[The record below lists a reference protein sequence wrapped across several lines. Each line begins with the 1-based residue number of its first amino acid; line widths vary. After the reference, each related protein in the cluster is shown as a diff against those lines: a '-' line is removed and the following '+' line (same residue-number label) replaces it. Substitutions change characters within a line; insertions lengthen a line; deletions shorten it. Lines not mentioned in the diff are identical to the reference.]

1 MSENNENKEPL
12 NKNYKVPKLR
22 FPKFNENWDEI
33 KLKEIATRITRKNK
47 ENKQMV
53 PLTISAQDGLISQY
67 DYFDKKI
74 ASINLTTYYI
84 LKNGEFAYNKSYSNG
99 YPYGAIKRL
108 DVFEEGAL
116 SSLYICFCVS
126 NIDSNYLCY
135 YFDSNKWNYEVKII
149 SGEGARNHGLL
160 NLTPSDFFNIRIF
173 KPHTLEEQCKI
184 SKFLELIYAKE
195 KIINRKIDILKK
207 YKEGLQKELLKNVAI
222 NSKSSL
228 KNIVTF
234 EPKSKIQAGDSIDDG
249 LYSLYK
255 SGTENGKL
263 NTYSHDG
270 VYIIANDGGTA
281 QFKLTNGKF
290 SYTDHCICFKGEND
304 EETIVL
310 CNYLQSLEKK
320 INYIGFIGTGLKNID
335 RQYLGIIKY
344 PIINDKKTIAKSFI
358 LIDRAIANLE
368 NKYNSLI
375 TIKKFMLNNLFI

>member
-1 MSENNENKEPL
+1 M
-12 NKNYKVPKLR
+12 
-22 FPKFNENWDEI
+22 
-33 KLKEIATRITRKNK
+33 LKEIAIFSKGSGLTKDSLSNTGNKCILYGELYTKYLGYISEITSKTNDKLDKPKLSNTGDIIMPLSGETPIDMSNSAVIPEDNVILGSDLLVISPMKNFDS
-47 ENKQMV
+47 
-53 PLTISAQDGLISQY
+53 LFLSYYISNC
-67 DYFDKKI
+67 KKI
-74 ASINLTTYYI
+74 EIA
-84 LKNGEFAYNKSYSNG
+84 KKSNG
-99 YPYGAIKRL
+99 ISIIHSHKEDIERLIINYPSY
-108 DVFEEGAL
+108 
-116 SSLYICFCVS
+116 
-126 NIDSNYLCY
+126 
-135 YFDSNKWNYEVKII
+135 
-149 SGEGARNHGLL
+149 
-160 NLTPSDFFNIRIF
+160 
-173 KPHTLEEQCKI
+173 EEQCCISNFIKLLVTKTNILLKKI
-184 SKFLELIYAKE
+184 
-195 KIINRKIDILKK
+195 NTLKK